1 MAFVLI
7 LITSDVV
14 TWQRAGCVAATHR
27 ESFLRPCYG
36 STSFLLTPPS
46 TMVPGLLLT
55 EENAT
60 HIIRCTNY

>member
-1 MAFVLI
+1 MAFVLS
-7 LITSDVV
+7 LITDDVV
-14 TWQRAGCVAATHR
+14 NWQMVGCMAATHR

-46 TMVPGLLLT
+46 TMAPGLLLT

-60 HIIRCTNY
+60 HIIRYTNY

>member
-14 TWQRAGCVAATHR
+14 TWQMAGCVVATHR

-36 STSFLLTPPS
+36 SPSFLLTPAS
-46 TMVPGLLLT
+46 TMGPGLLLT
-55 EENAT
+55 EENTT
-60 HIIRCTNY
+60 HIIRYTNS